1 MRRRER
7 PRYTGAMTTRERI
20 AAALAAGLAATTGA
34 GALAAAG
41 EWARTDVSQARLVAA
56 ATAVGA
62 AESLRL
68 GLQFQLDP
76 GWKIYWR
83 SPGDAG
89 SPPMPDFSASDNAAR
104 VDVDWPAPTRFD
116 ELADLET
123 AGYEGETVLPLTL
136 RPERP
141 GEAVRVRATVPYQA
155 CETICIPYVA
165 ELALD
170 LPAGPAAASPFARL
184 IDRYEARVPRAPEA
198 AGVEVVSVGVAGA
211 PPEERIEVALRSPL
225 PFAAPEM
232 FVEAPPRYRAGRAAA
247 AVAEGGAR
255 ARLSAPVAARGGASI
270 AGEAVTI
277 TVVDGAR
284 AFEFSTELGAAAA
297 PAPPGAPP
305 ALAAMLGLALLGGL
319 ILNLMPCVLPV
330 LALKLMGAIGHGG
343 GARGAARAGFLASA
357 AGIAASFLVLAAAA
371 AAVKLAGGAV
381 GWGIQFQ
388 QPAFLVF
395 LALVVTLFACNLFG
409 LFEIGLPA
417 WLGGA
422 AARAGGRSLAGHFAA
437 GAFATLL
444 ATPCSAP
451 FLGTAVGFA
460 LARGTGEIFAVFAA
474 LGAGMAA
481 PYLAVAA
488 FPALAT
494 RLPRPGPWM
503 TKLRAALGLALA
515 GTAVWLVFVLAARAG
530 PAAALAAGA
539 ACAAL
544 AAALRIARR
553 ARRAGLAAA
562 AAAALAAFLA
572 PALAPPEGG
581 AGSAAEAAP
590 AGVWTPFA
598 PAALTAAVAEGKTVF
613 VDVTAEWCVTCKVN
627 KALALDS
634 EPVRARLG
642 AAGTVAMRADWTRPD
657 PEIAAYLAS
666 FGRYGIPFDAVYGPG
681 APEGLPLPE
690 LLRPGTVLAALDR
703 AAGGAVAPGPAP
715 GYAGGPRTPEDEG

>member
-1 MRRRER
+1 
-7 PRYTGAMTTRERI
+7 MTTRERI
-20 AAALAAGLAATTGA
+20 AAAALAAALAAGLAAATGA
-34 GALAAAG
+34 GARAAAG
-41 EWARTDVSQARLVAA
+41 EWARTEVSQARLVAA
-56 ATAVGA
+56 ATAAGA

-89 SPPMPDFSASDNAAR
+89 SPPMPDFSASANAAR
-104 VDVDWPAPTRFD
+104 VDVAWPAPTRFD

-170 LPAGPAAASPFARL
+170 LPAGPAAASAFARL

-198 AGVEVVSVGVAGA
+198 AGVEVLSAAVAGA
-211 PPEERIEVALRSPL
+211 PPAERIEVALRSPL

-247 AVAEGGAR
+247 AVAADGAR
-255 ARLSAPVAARGGASI
+255 ARLSAPVEARGGASI

-277 TVVDGAR
+277 TVVDGDR
-284 AFEFSTELGAAAA
+284 AFEFAAELGPAAPE
-297 PAPPGAPP
+297 PAPPGAP
-305 ALAAMLGLALLGGL
+305 ALAAILGLALLGGL
-319 ILNLMPCVLPV
+319 VLNLMPCVLPV

-357 AGIAASFLVLAAAA
+357 AGIVASFLVLAAAA

-422 AARAGGRSLAGHFAA
+422 AARAGGGSLAGHFAA

-460 LARGTGEIFAVFAA
+460 LARGPGEIFAVFAA

-503 TKLRAALGLALA
+503 VKLRAALGLALA
-515 GTAVWLVFVLAARAG
+515 ATAVWLVFVLAARTG
-530 PAAALAAGA
+530 SAAALAAGA

-544 AAALRIARR
+544 APALWLARR
-553 ARRAGLAAA
+553 ARWAGAAAA

-572 PALAPPEGG
+572 PALAPPPGA
-581 AGSAAEAAP
+581 AGSAAES
-590 AGVWTPFA
+590 AGKAGLWTPFA
-598 PAALTAAVAEGKTVF
+598 PAALAAAVAGGKTVF

-642 AAGTVAMRADWTRPD
+642 AAGTVAMRADWTRPN
-657 PEIAAYLAS
+657 PEIADYLAG
-666 FGRYGIPFDAVYGPG
+666 FGRYGIPFNAAYGPG
-681 APEGLPLPE
+681 APEGLALPE

-703 AAGGAVAPGPAP
+703 AAGAVAPGPAS
-715 GYAGGPRTPEDEG
+715 GYAGDPRTPEDEG